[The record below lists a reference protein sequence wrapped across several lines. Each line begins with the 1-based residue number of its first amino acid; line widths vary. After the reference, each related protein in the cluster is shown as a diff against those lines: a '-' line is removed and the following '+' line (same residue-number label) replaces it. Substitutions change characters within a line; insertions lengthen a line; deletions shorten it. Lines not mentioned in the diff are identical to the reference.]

1 MCRFLGA
8 WFATSHT
15 PSPRRILTAG
25 SLSGRRLGFPTQSH
39 LLNFVN
45 LKLGPK
51 SEPPQIMGV
60 GQTLIRSTAQ
70 DLLDRGFFFSAAGF
84 PPIATSLGRSR
95 RGKKSGMQFDLVA
108 ECWNTVPVAGLAWD
122 SQVSVGFVRGG
133 FQRCRTWFGA
143 PGKQNTKST

>member
-1 MCRFLGA
+1 M
-8 WFATSHT
+8 
-15 PSPRRILTAG
+15 
-25 SLSGRRLGFPTQSH
+25 
-39 LLNFVN
+39 
-45 LKLGPK
+45 GPK

-84 PPIATSLGRSR
+84 TPIATSLGRSR

-108 ECWNTVPVAGLAWD
+108 ECWNTVPVAGRAWD

-133 FQRCRTWFGA
+133 GPKMSYLVWFGA
-143 PGKQNTKST
+143 PWEQNAKST